1 MIFTLGVF
9 VVAILAAL
17 LAWGRLGDHLKVV
30 GPTKDNYR
38 GLPIFSAS
46 GIILIAVEA
55 LVVANV
61 YWGFSASIY
70 GSHALAVLCLVAIF
84 GLLGWIDDTKAQSL
98 AGGFEGHIRAS
109 LTQRSMTTG
118 LMKLVGGVVVAFF
131 AVWIADISEGLVEL
145 TRGAAIVALGAN
157 LLNLFDRAPARS
169 SKISLLWFLLLFV
182 PILVWGDIYSMLH
195 LVWAA
200 GVVGASIGLAPSEL
214 LERHMQGDTGVNPTG
229 AVLGF
234 CTLLVSGNLVQWGV
248 LVILAL
254 LNLLSE
260 KVSFS
265 SVIERNALLSRIDRA
280 GLRPRGIKS

>member
-1 MIFTLGVF
+1 
-9 VVAILAAL
+9 
-17 LAWGRLGDHLKVV
+17 
-30 GPTKDNYR
+30 
-38 GLPIFSAS
+38 
-46 GIILIAVEA
+46 
-55 LVVANV
+55 
-61 YWGFSASIY
+61 
-70 GSHALAVLCLVAIF
+70 
-84 GLLGWIDDTKAQSL
+84 
-98 AGGFEGHIRAS
+98 
-109 LTQRSMTTG
+109 
-118 LMKLVGGVVVAFF
+118 
-131 AVWIADISEGLVEL
+131 
-145 TRGAAIVALGAN
+145 
-157 LLNLFDRAPARS
+157 
-169 SKISLLWFLLLFV
+169 
-182 PILVWGDIYSMLH
+182 MLH